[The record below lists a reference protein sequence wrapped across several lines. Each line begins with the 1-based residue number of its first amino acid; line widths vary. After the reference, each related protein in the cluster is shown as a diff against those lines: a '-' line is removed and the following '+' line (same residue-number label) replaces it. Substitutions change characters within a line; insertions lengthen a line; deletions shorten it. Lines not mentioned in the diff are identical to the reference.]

1 MSAPFHDR
9 SLSGAAQMQ
18 KVRDLL
24 GTALP
29 QREIMNSKTADD
41 ASRDD
46 ATKRYFAAVDA
57 MVLALAELRRTGD
70 LAALQNFLLRRD
82 GA

>member
-1 MSAPFHDR
+1 MSAPFHDKA
-9 SLSGAAQMQ
+9 LTAATQVQ

-24 GTALP
+24 GTALIA
-29 QREIMNSKTADD
+29 RDIMTSPPVGD
-41 ASRDD
+41 AVRDD
-46 ATKRYFAAVDA
+46 ATDRYVKAVDA
-57 MVLALAELRRTGD
+57 MVEVLAELRRTGD

>member
-1 MSAPFHDR
+1 MSAPFHDKP
-9 SLSGAAQMQ
+9 LTAAAQLQ

-24 GTALP
+24 GEALEA
-29 QREIMNSKTADD
+29 RGAFDAGLYDD
-41 ASRDD
+41 LTDQL
-46 ATKRYFAAVDA
+46 
-57 MVLALAELRRTGD
+57 VLALAELRRTGD